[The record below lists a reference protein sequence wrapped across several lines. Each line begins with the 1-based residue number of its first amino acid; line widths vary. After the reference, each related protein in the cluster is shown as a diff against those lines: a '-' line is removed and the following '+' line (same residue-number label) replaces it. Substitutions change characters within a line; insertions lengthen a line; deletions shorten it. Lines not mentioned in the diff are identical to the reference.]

1 MAIIGKRNTL
11 SIVKNDTSIF
21 RHSLTR
27 LIVFPVLISCLWSKT
42 SQGLA
47 AQSDENALCTRSLV
61 SAGDTAR
68 LQRALVKAR
77 RGEPVTVG
85 VIGGSITQGAGA
97 SQPERRYGDLVAAW
111 WRKTFPQAKIEYVNA
126 GIGATGSD
134 YGALRAKRDLLSHHP
149 DFVVV
154 EYAVNDSDNDAAAE
168 TLEGLVRQILGEPNS
183 PAVMLLFT
191 MNQSGGNAQKAHAK
205 VGWHYDLPMVSFR
218 DALWPEIEQ
227 GRMKWV
233 DVEADVV
240 HPNDR
245 GHAYCAKFIVQVLE
259 KVLGEVAAGAL
270 PRQIKP
276 TPAPLF
282 SDLFEHV
289 ALFEAD
295 ALKPVANQGW
305 TYDATQPS
313 NKCWK
318 TDQPG
323 SAIEFLIEGKVI
335 LIMDWHIRGP
345 MGQAKVQVDD
355 LPPVVREGWFDQTW
369 GGYRMTTII
378 ARDLKPG
385 QHRVKLQ
392 LLPESN
398 PQSTGHDFRLL
409 GLAAA
414 GVAAR

>member
-1 MAIIGKRNTL
+1 MAMIGKRNSLSTL
-11 SIVKNDTSIF
+11 KSHTMKF
-21 RHSLTR
+21 RHSFTR
-27 LIVFPVLISCLWSKT
+27 LVLLPVLISCLWAKT

-47 AQSDENALCTRSLV
+47 AQSDENALGTRSLV
-61 SAGDTAR
+61 SLGDTAR
-68 LQRALVKAR
+68 LQRALFKSR
-77 RGEPVTVG
+77 RGETVSLG
-85 VIGGSITQGAGA
+85 MIGGSITQGAGA

-227 GRMKWV
+227 GRMKWG

-245 GHAYCAKFIVQVLE
+245 GHAYCAKFIIQVLE

-276 TPAPLF
+276 TPAPL
-282 SDLFEHV
+282 L
-289 ALFEAD
+289 
-295 ALKPVANQGW
+295 
-305 TYDATQPS
+305 
-313 NKCWK
+313 
-318 TDQPG
+318 
-323 SAIEFLIEGKVI
+323 
-335 LIMDWHIRGP
+335 
-345 MGQAKVQVDD
+345 
-355 LPPVVREGWFDQTW
+355 
-369 GGYRMTTII
+369 
-378 ARDLKPG
+378 
-385 QHRVKLQ
+385 
-392 LLPESN
+392 
-398 PQSTGHDFRLL
+398 
-409 GLAAA
+409 
-414 GVAAR
+414 